1 MSNDFLRTDAHPA
14 RNDLPPVDSEV
25 WGPVRLRSRCSE
37 WLSIPEEQILLGDDP
52 DELIALVARTMVDPK
67 ERVAVFQPCPEG
79 HLDAVLQVGGRY
91 VDCGRSLDWAPR
103 MDGLELVVGDGAV
116 AVLIALPN
124 SPVDGGD
131 AGEIM
136 ARIEALCGSSTVR
149 CVLVDRRHDRG
160 RVSASA
166 TASILQLAS
175 IPCTDSSFLHAL
187 VGSPQCVEALA
198 RMRGRVVLEEQ
209 DIAKQWNGDFSH
221 VVEALARQG
230 FEGVVAAEGV
240 WIQILGTSSSEL
252 AVRIRQLGFEVRVS
266 QHHAWR
272 EGLLVTSMR
281 GGESR

>member
-1 MSNDFLRTDAHPA
+1 MINDFLRTDAHPA
-14 RNDLPPVDSEV
+14 RNDLPLLDSEV
-25 WGPVRLRSRCSE
+25 LGPVRLRSRCSE

-52 DELIALVARTMVDPK
+52 DELIALIARTMVDPE

-79 HLDAVLQVGGRY
+79 HLNAVLQAGGRY

-116 AVLIALPN
+116 VVLIALPN

-136 ARIEALCGSSTVR
+136 TRIEALSVSSTVR

-160 RVSASA
+160 RISAFSRP
-166 TASILQLAS
+166 SILQLAS
-175 IPCTDSSFLHAL
+175 MPCTDSSHLHAL
-187 VGSPQCVEALA
+187 VGSPQCIEALA
-198 RMRGRVVLEEQ
+198 RMRGRAGLEDR
-209 DIAKQWNGDFSH
+209 DIAEQWAGDSPH
-221 VVEALARQG
+221 LMEALVRQG
-230 FEGVVAAEGV
+230 FEGVVVAEGV
-240 WIQILGTSSSEL
+240 WIQNPGTSSSEL
-252 AVRIRQLGFEVRVS
+252 AVRLRERGFEVRVS

-272 EGLLVTSMR
+272 EGLLVTSLG